1 MYMQNINNIRTVYK
15 EITDRYP
22 NHKTILLGD
31 MNLPEIDWLSCGLK
45 HNAQHKQVHDEFLT
59 LLKENNLQQLV
70 KLPTHVLGNTL
81 DLICT
86 NSSELIKDIEVIS
99 PGMSDHYL
107 ITSQLVHHKP
117 TELTTQPRKITLYK
131 QVEVENYRGF
141 MQKTADQLAEMQDPD
156 AMWNYFTKSLARAQK
171 DHIPTK
177 LLQSKNN
184 RWPEWMDKKAH
195 RLIQKHRR
203 TWKKYRE
210 TGDKFFLQ
218 KYHGE
223 RRTSKAECQRKKRE
237 HLVEK
242 ICKPLQR
249 GNSKPFYKHLKQT
262 KQYNDSPMKL
272 VNPQGQTIVEP
283 SQCAEL
289 LNKYFKDQFCE
300 GQQISETV
308 KLDTNDAD
316 PIEVTTEGLIK
327 LINSLPNGKCP
338 GPDGIRKPDLL
349 VDVRM
354 SALCLKHI
362 FQASINSGMLPT
374 QWKLAFVTPVHKGG
388 DKMTTNNYRPISLTS
403 IPCKMMEHIVLHYM
417 NQKLNDFLHIRQHG
431 FRRGMSCETQLCATF
446 HELARTAEA
455 KKTTH
460 AVVLDFKKAFD
471 KVPHALLMQKLK
483 QVPDMHPQLINWVQ
497 DFLTNRR
504 QRVVIKGESSS
515 ELEVS
520 SGVPQG
526 SVLGP
531 TLFLIYINDLPLR
544 VDCSVSLYADDTL
557 LYQPVDTIDE
567 AVQFQSNID
576 AVHKWSVDCKM
587 PFNDKKM

>member
-1 MYMQNINNIRTVYK
+1 
-15 EITDRYP
+15 
-22 NHKTILLGD
+22 
-31 MNLPEIDWLSCGLK
+31 
-45 HNAQHKQVHDEFLT
+45 
-59 LLKENNLQQLV
+59 
-70 KLPTHVLGNTL
+70 
-81 DLICT
+81 
-86 NSSELIKDIEVIS
+86 
-99 PGMSDHYL
+99 
-107 ITSQLVHHKP
+107 
-117 TELTTQPRKITLYK
+117 
-131 QVEVENYRGF
+131 
-141 MQKTADQLAEMQDPD
+141 
-156 AMWNYFTKSLARAQK
+156 
-171 DHIPTK
+171 
-177 LLQSKNN
+177 
-184 RWPEWMDKKAH
+184 
-195 RLIQKHRR
+195 
-203 TWKKYRE
+203 
-210 TGDKFFLQ
+210 
-218 KYHGE
+218 
-223 RRTSKAECQRKKRE
+223 
-237 HLVEK
+237 
-242 ICKPLQR
+242 
-249 GNSKPFYKHLKQT
+249 
-262 KQYNDSPMKL
+262 MKL

-362 FQASINSGMLPT
+362 FQASIDSGMLPT

-388 DKMTTNNYRPISLTS
+388 DKMTTNNYRPISLTG

-576 AVHKWSVDCKM
+576 AVHKWSVDWKM
-587 PFNDKKM
+587 PFNDKKCKVIAFGSQNYRPTYKLGEAEMDWTDTTTYLGVVMQSNLKFNQHIALKKDKASKTLGTIKHILKQAPQEGRLLAYTSLCRPILEYADTVWDPTLAKEIESLEMLQHRAVRFIARLKGRESVTGACSELGLQPLKQRRKNHRLSLLMKILQDEEQHSILAVAYDKITGDRQRVTMTTRSAARGEITSVYAASHVYHSSFLPRTIRDIRGNTD